1 MYYPFY
7 STPAKIQYFRLTGKQ
22 KLTWNI
28 KIYKRMTHTTKQSLA
43 TFPFKNKSFSRFV
56 EWRLWV
62 KYSKRTPFI
71 LENTISTNKLISTFW
86 LWITLKLVSLY
97 YQTQLWSNT
106 CFVRCVVNCFKISI
120 LYYQIQRSSHVIAR
134 KSVVNCFKI
143 SIFVLSDTTCGG
155 FQKVLEVL
163 WIALKLVSL
172 YYQIQPIFWILTMKR
187 CCELL

>member
-28 KIYKRMTHTTKQSLA
+28 KIYKRMTHTTKYSPA
-43 TFPFKNKSFSRFV
+43 TFPLKNKSFSRFV

-71 LENTISTNKLISTFW
+71 FENTISTNKLISPFW

-120 LYYQIQRSSHVIAR
+120 
-134 KSVVNCFKI
+134 
-143 SIFVLSDTTCGG
+143 FVLSDTTSRLVPKDV
-155 FQKVLEVL
+155 FKL

-172 YYQIQPIFWILTMKR
+172 YYQIQQ
-187 CCELL
+187 